1 LSSTEHR
8 APGQQG
14 RALEEDGDV
23 AAWRGDGPAVDQH
36 LARRRWQQPGDQ
48 AQEGGFAAAGTSYDG
63 HEFTLRRVKFDI
75 AERFDSA
82 SGIGECP

>member
-1 LSSTEHR
+1 LGLAVRIGAAT
-8 APGQQG
+8 G
-14 RALEEDGDV
+14 RNG
-23 AAWRGDGPAVDQH
+23 RRSVDQH